1 MSSESTVY
9 IVDDDEAVRDALG
22 FLMKSVG
29 LPHKLYEDGQKFLDV
44 YQSAPSA
51 GCLIL
56 DIRMPNMNGLEL
68 QERLNTRGMVLPIIF
83 ITGHGDV
90 PMAVQAMQ
98 LGAFDFLQKP
108 FRDQDLLDRVQ
119 MAIEQDKQCRDDQLE
134 KTEIIKRLETLTD
147 REREIFNC
155 VVEGKANK
163 VIAIDLG
170 LSQRTIEIHRS
181 HVMEKLQAGSLANLV
196 RMCEKAKSN

>member
-1 MSSESTVY
+1 MSFDSTVF
-9 IVDDDEAVRDALG
+9 IVDDDEAVRDAIG

-29 LPHKLYEDGQKFLDV
+29 LPHQLYVDGQEFLAA
-44 YQSAPSA
+44 YEREPSA
-51 GCLIL
+51 GCLVL
-56 DIRMPNMNGLEL
+56 DIRMPKLNGLEL
-68 QERLNTRGMVLPIIF
+68 QERLNKKRLLLPIIF

-98 LGAFDFLQKP
+98 HGAFDFLQKP

-119 MAIEQDKQCRDDQLE
+119 SAIEQDKESRDCLLE
-134 KTEIIKRLETLTD
+134 QGEIMRRLATLTE
-147 REREIFNC
+147 REREIFDR
-155 VVEGKANK
+155 VVEGQANK

-196 RMCEKAKSN
+196 RMCEKVKPS